1 MSAPIG
7 GPGQCPGCVRPG
19 LPPQPTAANP
29 SDALFLDPAARQQ
42 YWLPEPPGPGFPTL
56 QDFWDRLRS
65 GITEYRVAHT
75 VTGPDPIGVV
85 IPATVRMAADVDEKV
100 IRLGR
105 RSRVSHS
112 PNWSGAA
119 VAAVDS
125 SILTQV
131 VGRWIEPVSQPSG
144 TLNPA
149 RTYRS
154 SLWIGF
160 NGHAAYL
167 DAAMPQ
173 VGTLQEIIY
182 VSGSWQPR
190 HWVWFEWWADSQG
203 GPIPPSVLPCYLDLP
218 VQPGDT
224 VWCRVDLVPSDPACP
239 AATFPH
245 VARLC
250 ICVEHPADA
259 TSPASKILVMPFVI
273 YPPVVN
279 AVRVQVTGSTA
290 NWIAEL
296 PSNVWNPRNPWRLPR
311 LGTGAAS
318 DQPVTFSHCA
328 AASARKPGA
337 PLIAEHTLAV
347 SRRFHMYSGQ
357 PRGDASLRP
366 IATSLMPRISDTAFG
381 IQVDGSDA

>member
-1 MSAPIG
+1 MSCDLG
-7 GPGQCPGCVRPG
+7 GPGRCMGCVNPDM
-19 LPPQPTAANP
+19 PPQPTPATP
-29 SDALFLDPAARQQ
+29 SDTLFLEQAQRRR
-42 YWLPEPPGPGFPTL
+42 YWLPDPPGAGFPTL

-65 GITEYRVAHT
+65 GITEYRRAT
-75 VTGPDPIGVV
+75 TITGPDPTGAP
-85 IPATVRMAADVDEKV
+85 IPATVRSAADLNDKP
-100 IRLGR
+100 IQLGR

-112 PNWSGAA
+112 PNWSGAS

-125 SILTQV
+125 STLTQI

-144 TLNPA
+144 TLDPA

-160 NGHAAYL
+160 NGHAAYR

-173 VGTLQEIIY
+173 IGTLQEIVY
-182 VSGSWQPR
+182 ANGGWQPR

-203 GPIPPSVLPCYLDLP
+203 GPIDPSVLPCYLDLP

-250 ICVEHPADA
+250 VCVEHPADA
-259 TSPASKILVMPFVI
+259 ASPASKILVMPFVI
-273 YPPVVN
+273 YPPVVD
-279 AVRVQVTGSTA
+279 AVRVKVTGSTA

-296 PSNVWNPRNPWRLPR
+296 PSNVWNPRNPWLLPR
-311 LGTGAAS
+311 LRTGVAS
-318 DQPVTFSHCA
+318 DQPVTFAHCA
-328 AASARKPGA
+328 AASARDPGA

-347 SRRFHMYSGQ
+347 SRRFHMYSGL
-357 PRGDASLRP
+357 PRGDASLKP
-366 IATSLMPRISDTAFG
+366 IATCLMPRISDTAFA
-381 IQVDGSDA
+381 IQVDGNDA